1 MDWHE
6 YVTGQ
11 LIEERLAEYRR
22 TAARLRLSQ
31 EQPRTPL
38 RIVVGGAL
46 IRLGSWI
53 EGEAAPG
60 LSTSY
65 RRA

>member
-1 MDWHE
+1 VDWHE

-11 LIEERLAEYRR
+11 LIEAQLAEYRR
-22 TAARLRLSQ
+22 TAARLRLIQ
-31 EQPRTPL
+31 AQPRTPL
-38 RIVVGGAL
+38 RITVGGAL

-53 EGEAAPG
+53 EGDAAPG